1 MFRQWWWHT
10 NPFKRLLVFTGSK
23 SWGVVPQK
31 RKKKSWEVFE
41 TSIFCWKIKQYEK
54 KKKKKLIIFCIRTPS
69 LFPWACVYLI
79 IIIIIINPLGL
90 SSEKSNPSEFQLV

>member
-1 MFRQWWWHT
+1 MFTR
-10 NPFKRLLVFTGSK
+10 SK

-31 RKKKSWEVFE
+31 RKKKV
-41 TSIFCWKIKQYEK
+41 EK
-54 KKKKKLIIFCIRTPS
+54 YLGLPYFVERSNNMKKKKKLIIFCIRTPS

>member
-1 MFRQWWWHT
+1 MTYQSIQEALGVHKIKELRSSS
-10 NPFKRLLVFTGSK
+10 SK
-23 SWGVVPQK
+23 K
-31 RKKKSWEVFE
+31 EKKSWEVFGA
-41 TSIFCWKIKQYEK
+41 SIFCWKIKQYE

-79 IIIIIINPLGL
+79 IIIIINPLGF